1 MRLGKMERLAL
12 KEKNRIRGKE
22 REAISFRN
30 AMSPHRTPHR
40 TGHVRSVYD
49 NPTPRGKARAIWGLQ
64 SRQSRAV
71 KVYM

>member
-30 AMSPHRTPHR
+30 AMSPHR